1 MSARGRCD
9 RAVAHES
16 AVGRFC
22 CKSRK
27 IPGDVFFERNEAK
40 LCSPSNMA
48 PRPLAKPPVSL
59 SLGDE
64 VPHIFIRESHQQ
76 PRKILIS
83 GGKRLLQQNLPQA
96 DSCSAA
102 TNISYPPS
110 LSGLMR
116 TSRTISLL
124 NSPPLQSRD
133 QTRQAP
139 LYRVRHR
146 DRQRQ
151 GEARFRGRHRVPCAS
166 RQHPSAAYTPWQ
178 ADCRKWPIGSAGKDC
193 RGLLLPGGPFHL
205 RYGPPDRSA
214 AQRRPLSRGS
224 NPCGYPHKPL
234 VSYRINR
241 QLSVSILP
249 PLMIRAFGAHC
260 QERTHA
266 RQQGT
271 LAPPAEDPIGRVNWN
286 SAPLLPSDDAVSRP
300 PWLSTIMRQ
309 MASPNPVP
317 SAFVETNA
325 LNTFSN
331 CLGSIPGPESC
342 TDTAISSRPRIS
354 VLTSNARLRLVIAS
368 TALLIRFKT
377 TSCNWPPWP
386 LTSGSSVVNSCRGRT
401 P

>member
-146 DRQRQ
+146 YRQRQ

-214 AQRRPLSRGS
+214 AQRRLLSRGS
-224 NPCGYPHKPL
+224 NPWGYPHKPL

-241 QLSVSILP
+241 QLSVWILP

-260 QERTHA
+260 QVRTHA
-266 RQQGT
+266 VQQRASSFDEFVGELLEMQRHIET
-271 LAPPAEDPIGRVNWN
+271 ERLGGLEVDHQFVLDGGYGLPCAPEVRGHAHAVGEIT
-286 SAPLLPSDDAVSRP
+286 PL
-300 PWLSTIMRQ
+300 
-309 MASPNPVP
+309 
-317 SAFVETNA
+317 
-325 LNTFSN
+325 
-331 CLGSIPGPESC
+331 CLRG
-342 TDTAISSRPRIS
+342 
-354 VLTSNARLRLVIAS
+354 LRLS
-368 TALLIRFKT
+368 RL
-377 TSCNWPPWP
+377 
-386 LTSGSSVVNSCRGRT
+386 
-401 P
+401 